1 MSFQE
6 AMSHTRELID
16 IELEC
21 VGELSG
27 GYESHKRVDRY

>member
-27 GYESHKRVDRY
+27 SHESHKRVG